1 MDKNT
6 TAIAKQVRLSQ
17 WAADIRDCKSR
28 PTNVTVDDW
37 CKNHGITKATYY
49 WRLNAVRKACIESV
63 ETQTNVVDSSPTF
76 VELKPPVPIP
86 AKDALVSV
94 HIGDATIEFSEN
106 ISDEFLIRILK
117 AVAYVK

>member
-6 TAIAKQVRLSQ
+6 IAIAKQVRLNQ
-17 WAADIRDCKSR
+17 WAADIRDCKAR

-37 CKNHGITKATYY
+37 CKSHGITKATYY

-63 ETQTNVVDSSPTF
+63 EARTDAVESSLSF
-76 VELKPPVPIP
+76 VELKPPAPVSSCATP
-86 AKDALVSV
+86 VSV
-94 HIGDATIEFSEN
+94 YVGEARIDLPEN

-117 AVAYVK
+117 AVAHVK

>member
-63 ETQTNVVDSSPTF
+63 EAQTNVGVGSADS
-76 VELKPPVPIP
+76 
-86 AKDALVSV
+86 
-94 HIGDATIEFSEN
+94 
-106 ISDEFLIRILK
+106 K
-117 AVAYVK
+117 AVADDIHPLLHLIICCYKFCIHETNLLSKVYRKLS